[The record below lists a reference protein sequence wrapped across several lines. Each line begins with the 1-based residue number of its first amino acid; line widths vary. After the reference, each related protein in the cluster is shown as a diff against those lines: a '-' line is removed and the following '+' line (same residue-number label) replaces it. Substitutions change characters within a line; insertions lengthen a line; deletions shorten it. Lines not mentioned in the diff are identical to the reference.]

1 MDAALRIG
9 IIGLDTSH
17 VTAFTKLLNDPS
29 DANHVPGG
37 RVIAAYPGGSA
48 DFPLSMDRVGGFT
61 QELRGQ
67 YGVSMMETP
76 EAVAESVDALLLES
90 ADGSVHLEQF
100 RAIAPYGKPVFIDKP
115 LALSSREAYE
125 MAELAQQYDIPVMSA
140 SALRYSEGLVSALA
154 ETDGAITGADAFG
167 PMHLEPMQ
175 MGYYWYGIHTA
186 ELLYRVM
193 GTGCREVVVTANDDF
208 DVITGVWQDGRIGTI
223 RGSRRPGQ
231 SFGAMLHTG
240 GGPRLVDVS
249 KDGRPFYASLLIEVM
264 NLFRTGEPGIPLTET
279 LEIIRFLEA
288 ANESRSTGQRVKL

>member
-17 VTAFTKLLNDPS
+17 VTAFTKLLNDPL

-37 RVIAAYPGGSA
+37 RVVAAYPGGSA

-90 ADGSVHLEQF
+90 ADGRVHLEQF

-125 MAELAQQYDIPVMSA
+125 IAELAQQYDIPVMSA
-140 SALRYSEGLVSALA
+140 SALRYSEGLVGAMA
-154 ETDGAITGADAFG
+154 EAERSHYGSRCLRTDASRTARRWGTTGTDSGRAAV
-167 PMHLEPMQ
+167 
-175 MGYYWYGIHTA
+175 
-186 ELLYRVM
+186 RVM

-208 DVITGVWQDGRIGTI
+208 DVITGVWQDG
-223 RGSRRPGQ
+223 GSVRPGQPRPGQ
-231 SFGAMLHTG
+231 SFAMLHTG

-249 KDGRPFYASLLIEVM
+249 RTAGRFMPAC
-264 NLFRTGEPGIPLTET
+264 
-279 LEIIRFLEA
+279 
-288 ANESRSTGQRVKL
+288 